1 MTEQTNLILQDIPTS
16 WTDHITFAQWIVN
29 RKNPDIVVDLGV
41 DYGYSTFCF
50 ALPQIGKIYGIDSF
64 EGDAMAGYKNTY
76 DYVREKRKELGLKN
90 VIFVK
95 GFFGLIA
102 RKWDKPI
109 DILHID
115 GYHTYQAVKNDY
127 DTWSKFVKEDGV
139 ILFHDTIVQ
148 KPGYEVDKFFA
159 EIELPKTNFTC
170 SYGLGVVSKDEDL
183 IQEINAVFDLKS
195 L

>member
-1 MTEQTNLILQDIPTS
+1 MTEQTSLILQDIPTS
-16 WTDHITFAQWIVN
+16 WTDHITFAQWIVR
-29 RKNPDIVVDLGV
+29 RKNPEVVVDLGV

-50 ALPQIGKIYGIDSF
+50 ALPQIGKIYGMDSF
-64 EGDAMAGYKNTY
+64 EGDPMAGHKNTY
-76 DYVREKRKELGLKN
+76 DYVKEKRKELGLKN

-102 RKWDKPI
+102 RKWNKPI

-127 DTWSKFVKEDGV
+127 DTWSKFVKDDGV

-148 KPGYEVDKFFA
+148 KPGYEVDKFFS
-159 EIELPKTNFTC
+159 EITLPKTNFTC
-170 SYGLGVVSKDEDL
+170 SYGLGVVSKDETL
-183 IQEINAVFDLKS
+183 IQEINTVFNLQPS
-195 L
+195 